1 MKMIENDLTQ
11 GIVNR
16 FGVHVSAYLV
26 RIPACLIAAN
36 IFHSGLLAVGFALP
50 MASLMQVIVGFAFFF
65 SGRWKKKLL

>member
-11 GIVNR
+11 GSVLR
-16 FGVHVSAYLV
+16 KLWVFT
-26 RIPACLIAAN
+26 
-36 IFHSGLLAVGFALP
+36 LP